1 MSDENIAN
9 IKPYLTFRLEDE
21 LFAVEVSK
29 VREVLD
35 MDTISKVPNAPEF
48 MKGIINVRGSVVPVV
63 DLRIK
68 FGRPETEN
76 TIDTRIIVME
86 LVIDDDMIVLG
97 AISDSVHEVMDLNA
111 ELIENPPKIGSRWK
125 TEFIKGIGKKD
136 DDFIIVLDIE
146 RVFSTDELATVQENS
161 SDKKDDSSAVS
172 VSA

>member
-1 MSDENIAN
+1 MSDEIMAD
-9 IKPYLTFRLEDE
+9 IKPYLTFKLEDE

-35 MDTISKVPNAPEF
+35 MDTITKVPNAPEF

-68 FGRPETEN
+68 FGRPEAEN

-86 LVIDDDMIVLG
+86 LIIDDDMIVLG
-97 AISDSVHEVMDLNA
+97 TISDSVHEVMDLNA
-111 ELIENPPKIGSRWK
+111 ELIENPPRIGSRWK

-136 DDFIIVLDIE
+136 EDFIIILDIE
-146 RVFSTDELATVQENS
+146 RVFSTDELVIVQEKS
-161 SDKKDDSSAVS
+161 GDMEELSKGSESA
-172 VSA
+172 

>member
-1 MSDENIAN
+1 MSAEKILD
-9 IKPYLTFRLEDE
+9 IKPYLTFKLEDE

-35 MDTISKVPNAPEF
+35 MNTIRKVPNAPEF

-68 FGRPETEN
+68 FGRTEKEN

-86 LVIDDDMIVLG
+86 INIDDDMVVLG
-97 AISDSVHEVMDLNA
+97 AISDSVHEVVDLNA
-111 ELIENPPKIGSRWK
+111 ELIENPPRIGSRWK

-136 DDFIIVLDIE
+136 DDFIIILDIE
-146 RVFSTDELATVQENS
+146 QVFSADELVTVQEKS
-161 SDKKDDSSAVS
+161 SDMEDSSDAAAS
-172 VSA
+172 V